1 MANEYSPGRQDSHWR
16 SFDEFIQGTGHE
28 LPLLD
33 SERWVS
39 FSLDELWPDW
49 QERAHCRSVGYEYY
63 FGNDDRQPA
72 MSIKQIRRA
81 SKLCDVCPVY
91 VECLTSALV
100 NREEYGVWAGTSRRV
115 RRRIFQLIDMGLTTV
130 DEVVERF
137 LNGQG
142 DYYRTKLQEG
152 AGRPNGDRACGDERG
167 ASLQVA
173 SAG

>member
-1 MANEYSPGRQDSHWR
+1 
-16 SFDEFIQGTGHE
+16 
-28 LPLLD
+28 
-33 SERWVS
+33 
-39 FSLDELWPDW
+39 
-49 QERAHCRSVGYEYY
+49 
-63 FGNDDRQPA
+63 

-152 AGRPNGDRACGDERG
+152 
-167 ASLQVA
+167 V
-173 SAG
+173 